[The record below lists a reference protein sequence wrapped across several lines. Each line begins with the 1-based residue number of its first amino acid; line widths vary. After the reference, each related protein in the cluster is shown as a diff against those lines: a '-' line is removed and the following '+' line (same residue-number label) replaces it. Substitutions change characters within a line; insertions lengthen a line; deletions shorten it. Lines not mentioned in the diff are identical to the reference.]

1 MLVAFTEFPAEC
13 VFGAIAD
20 EEDDVLAVGDVVAE
34 MVEDAA
40 GLGHAGSRDDD
51 SGALHEVEGFG
62 FIDTAD
68 EAEAFEAEGV
78 ITHEDGVADLLPQI
92 LQVQTEDLGGAHRQG
107 AIHVSGD
114 RFEAAFVHELI
125 EFEEKLLSA
134 LDGEGGDDDVGS
146 AAAGAVDDVAD
157 VVRSVGGVFMFP
169 AAVGGLHDEVI
180 DIATGV
186 GGVEEVIAG
195 APDIPREEQ
204 AEAFFPR
211 IIFDVQDDLSGAED
225 VTGVDEGQSDAF
237 SDGEGAVIAD
247 GDELAED
254 VFSIDEII
262 TWSEQG
268 LVVALAMFVQPL
280 DVHLMD
286 VGGVR
291 KHDAAQVTGGRGG
304 VDVAVEA
311 VVVQLGKIPT
321 VVDVGVGKDDAVDRF
336 GVKRELTI
344 PLHGFCTAAL
354 VEAAVEQETLA
365 IDFNQ
370 VLGAGGGAG
379 GAAEFDF
386 H

>member
-1 MLVAFTEFPAEC
+1 
-13 VFGAIAD
+13 
-20 EEDDVLAVGDVVAE
+20 
-34 MVEDAA
+34 MVEDAS
-40 GLGHAGSRDDD
+40 GFGHAGSRDDD

-78 ITHEDGVADLLPQI
+78 ITHKDGVADFFPQI

-107 AIHVSGD
+107 AINVGGD
-114 RFEAAFVHELI
+114 RFEAAFVDELI

-134 LDGEGGDDDVGS
+134 LDGKGGDDDVGS
-146 AAAGAVDDVAD
+146 TAAGAVDDVAD
-157 VVRSVGGVFMFP
+157 VVGSLGGVFMFP

-180 DIATGV
+180 DIATSV
-186 GGVEEVIAG
+186 GGIEEVITG
-195 APDIPREEQ
+195 ASDIPREEQ
-204 AEAFFPR
+204 AEAFFPD

-225 VTGVDEGQSDAF
+225 VTGVNEGQSDTF

-254 VFSIDEII
+254 VFSVDEIV
-262 TWSEQG
+262 TGGEQG
-268 LVVALAMFVQPL
+268 LIVAFAVFVQPF
-280 DVHLMD
+280 DVHAVD
-286 VGGVR
+286 VGGIR
-291 KHDAAQVTGGRGG
+291 EHDTAKVAGGRGG
-304 VDVAVEA
+304 VDVTVEA
-311 VVVQLGKIPT
+311 VVVQLGKVPAM
-321 VVDVGVGKDDAVDRF
+321 VDVGVGEDDAVDRF

-344 PLHGFCTAAL
+344 ALHGFCTAAL